1 MNLVCIRCPLGCHLT
16 VEEKNGEVIVSGNNC
31 KRGEEYAISELK
43 NPMRTLTTTI
53 DIDSLEHRR
62 LPVISSNVLPKDKI
76 MDVVKELKNYKVKAP
91 IKINDEIDKNILNL
105 GVDII
110 ASRTIEK

>member
-1 MNLVCIRCPLGCHLT
+1 MNLVCIRCPFGCHLT

-43 NPMRTLTTTI
+43 NPVRILTTTI
-53 DIDSLEHRR
+53 KIDSLDHHR
-62 LPVISSNVLPKDKI
+62 LPVISSSSLPKDKI
-76 MDVVKELKNYKVKAP
+76 MDVIKELKKYEVKAP
-91 IKINDEIDKNILNL
+91 IKMNDIIVSNILDL

-110 ASRTIEK
+110 ASRSIEK